1 MGAEKVWSLCGTDV
15 LNCVELRGVGVE
27 LRGTAQFSR
36 GSKAYKLFLKI
47 QVGLEYLSF

>member
-27 LRGTAQFSR
+27 LRGVGVELRGTAQFSR
-36 GSKAYKLFLKI
+36 GSKAYKLF
-47 QVGLEYLSF
+47 F